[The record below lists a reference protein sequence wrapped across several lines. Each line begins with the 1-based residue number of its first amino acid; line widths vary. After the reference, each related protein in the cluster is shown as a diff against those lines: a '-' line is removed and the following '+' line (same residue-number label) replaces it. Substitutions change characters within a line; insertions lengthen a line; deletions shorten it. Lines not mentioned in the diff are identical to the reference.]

1 MMYIIVY
8 DITDDGIRN
17 KVADFLKKKGLSRI
31 QYSVFVGD
39 LTSSQLNDVESG
51 LYLLIKGV
59 KIEEGERLNIII
71 IPLTQTQFNQRIVI
85 GKEYRES
92 EEGNIIW

>member
-39 LTSSQLNDVESG
+39 LTSSQLKDVESG

-59 KIEEGERLNIII
+59 KVEDGERLNIII
-71 IPLTQTQFNQRIVI
+71 FPLTQTQFNQRIVI